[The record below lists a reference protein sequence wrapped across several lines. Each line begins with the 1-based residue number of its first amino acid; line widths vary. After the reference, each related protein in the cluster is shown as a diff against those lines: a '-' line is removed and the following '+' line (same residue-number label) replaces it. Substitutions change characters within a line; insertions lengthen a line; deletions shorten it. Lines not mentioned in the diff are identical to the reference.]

1 MGKDGGTQLWCP
13 NCESIQT
20 CRVDTTYIETDEN
33 RGNVF
38 WRRVPSIR
46 SFRRPRVCNEC
57 GEFFWTDEVSEDLL
71 EKLLDYEEL
80 NGAFSLEK
88 LQKEIAEFAAER
100 DWEKFHT
107 LKNLVLALVG
117 EVGEL
122 AEVVQW
128 KSDAEIESELSK
140 KPEEKLFDLLSESET
155 LSNRLEEELAD
166 VFIYLLRIATITE
179 IDLISVVK
187 AKMEQ
192 NAARYTIE
200 KSKGNAEKQ

>member
-13 NCESIQT
+13 SCESIQI
-20 CRVDTTYIETDEN
+20 CRVDNSYVETDEN

-38 WRRVPSIR
+38 WHRVPHIK
-46 SFRRPRVCNEC
+46 SFRRPRICNKCE
-57 GEFFWTDEVSEDLL
+57 EFFWTDEINENLL

-80 NGAFSLEK
+80 SGTQSLEG
-88 LQKEIAEFAAER
+88 LQKEITEFAAER

-122 AEVVQW
+122 AELIQW
-128 KSDAEIESELSK
+128 KNDSEIKQEFEKSPELRLIDSI
-140 KPEEKLFDLLSESET
+140 LET
-155 LSNRLEEELAD
+155 DSLSNRIEEELAD
-166 VFIYLLRIATITE
+166 VLIYILRISTVTN
-179 IDLISVVK
+179 IDLIKAVK
-187 AKMEQ
+187 SKMEL
-192 NAARYTIE
+192 NAARYTVE

>member
-1 MGKDGGTQLWCP
+1 MGKDGGTQLWCS
-13 NCESIQT
+13 NCESIQV
-20 CRVDTTYIETDEN
+20 CRVDTTYVETEEN

-38 WRRVPSIR
+38 WHRAPSVN
-46 SFRRPRVCNEC
+46 SFRRPRVCNKCEA
-57 GEFFWTDEVSEDLL
+57 FFWTDEINEELL
-71 EKLLDYEEL
+71 QKLLDYEEL
-80 NGAFSLEK
+80 SGIYSLEG
-88 LQKEIAEFAAER
+88 LQKEITAFTAER

-128 KSDAEIESELSK
+128 KSDAEIKSEFDK
-140 KPEEKLFDLLSESET
+140 KPEEKLLDVIFEART
-155 LSNRLEEELAD
+155 LPNRLEEELAD
-166 VFIYLLRIATITE
+166 VFIYLLRISTITN
-179 IDLISVVK
+179 IDLISAVK

-200 KSKGNAEKQ
+200 KSKGNADKQ

>member
-13 NCESIQT
+13 NCKSIQV
-20 CRVDTTYIETDEN
+20 CRVDSIYIESDEN

-38 WRRVPSIR
+38 WHRVPSIR
-46 SFRRPRVCNEC
+46 SFRRPRVCNKCE
-57 GEFFWTDEVSEDLL
+57 ESFWTDEVNEDLL

-80 NGAFSLEK
+80 SGAYSLEG
-88 LQKEIAEFAAER
+88 LQKEIAKFAAER

-128 KSDAEIESELSK
+128 KSDAEIESEFSK
-140 KPEEKLFDLLSESET
+140 KPEERLLDAIFESET
-155 LSNRLEEELAD
+155 LANRLEEELAD
-166 VFIYLLRIATITE
+166 VFIYLLRISTVTE
-179 IDLISVVK
+179 IDLISAVK

-192 NAARYTIE
+192 NAIRYTIE
-200 KSKGNAEKQ
+200 KSKGNSEKQ

>member
-13 NCESIQT
+13 NCKSIQV
-20 CRVDTTYIETDEN
+20 CRVDTSYVETDEN

-38 WRRVPSIR
+38 WHRVPNIK
-46 SFRRPRVCNEC
+46 SFRRPRVCNKCE
-57 GEFFWTDEVSEDLL
+57 EFFWTDEVNEDLL
-71 EKLLDYEEL
+71 EKFLDYEEL
-80 NGAFSLEK
+80 SGAYSIEG
-88 LQKEIAEFAAER
+88 LQNEIAKFAAER

-128 KSDAEIESELSK
+128 KSDDEIESELGRT
-140 KPEEKLFDLLSESET
+140 PEEKLLDVIFEKKNLT
-155 LSNRLEEELAD
+155 NQLEEELAD
-166 VFIYLLRIATITE
+166 VFIYLLRISTITQ
-179 IDLISVVK
+179 IDLISAVK

-192 NAARYTIE
+192 NASRYTIE

>member
-13 NCESIQT
+13 KCKSIQV
-20 CRVDTTYIETDEN
+20 CRVDETFVQSDQN

-38 WRRVPSIR
+38 WHRVPEVN
-46 SFRRPRVCNEC
+46 SFRRPRICNKCE
-57 GEFFWTDEVSEDLL
+57 EFFWTDEVNEVWI

-80 NGAFSLEK
+80 GGAYSLEG
-88 LQKEIAEFAAER
+88 LQKEIATFAAER

-122 AEVVQW
+122 AELVQW
-128 KSDAEIESELSK
+128 KSESEIEQEIRKS
-140 KPEEKLFDLLSESET
+140 PEEKLLNVILESESLT
-155 LSNRLEEELAD
+155 NRLEEELAD
-166 VFIYLLRIATITE
+166 VLIYLLRISTITD
-179 IDLISVVK
+179 IDLISAVK
-187 AKMEQ
+187 SKMEL

>member
-13 NCESIQT
+13 NCKSIQV
-20 CRVDTTYIETDEN
+20 CRVDSTYIESDEN

-38 WRRVPSIR
+38 WHRVPSIR
-46 SFRRPRVCNEC
+46 SFRRPRVCNKCE
-57 GEFFWTDEVSEDLL
+57 ESFWTDEINEDLL
-71 EKLLDYEEL
+71 ETLLDYEEL
-80 NGAFSLEK
+80 SGAYSLEG
-88 LQKEIAEFAAER
+88 LQKEIAKFAAER

-128 KSDAEIESELSK
+128 KSDAEIESEFSK
-140 KPEEKLFDLLSESET
+140 KPEERLLDAIFESET
-155 LSNRLEEELAD
+155 LANRLEEELAD
-166 VFIYLLRIATITE
+166 VFIYLLRISTVTE
-179 IDLISVVK
+179 IDLISAVK

-192 NAARYTIE
+192 NAIRYTIE
-200 KSKGNAEKQ
+200 KSKGNSEKQ